1 MNCKKLEG
9 KNIICMS
16 KNELKDLFEIAGKRF
31 LLEQISKQG
40 YTLDDFR
47 DNKAKMLEFI
57 KNIELVRNKEDHEIF
72 SVLYVFS
79 DFYEENCEICFELKS
94 GISLDV
100 EINSLA
106 ELKEICEEG
115 TLNDFIII
123 TSDGARI
130 FQLKRYRNILQ
141 TDDLFKFLQ
150 EKLLHYGN
158 TLGKT
163 NLLVMLESKD
173 GDLSGVDFHEINKML
188 LGLDLGNTDS
198 EILISYNE
206 ENKFY
211 VINRVYPTLA
221 RSKIDII
228 LPSGITVEDYMEL

>member
-47 DNKAKMLEFI
+47 DDRAKMLEFI
-57 KNIELVRNKEDHEIF
+57 KSIELVQNKEDHEIF

-79 DFYEENCEICFELKS
+79 DFYDKDSEICFELKS
-94 GISLDV
+94 SVSLDV

-106 ELKEICEEG
+106 ELKGVCEEG

-123 TSDGARI
+123 ASDGPRT

-141 TDDLFKFLQ
+141 TDELFKFLQ

-163 NLLVMLESKD
+163 NLLVMLESKN
-173 GDLSGVDFHEINKML
+173 GDLSGVDFYKINEML
-188 LGLDLGNTDS
+188 LGLDLRNTDS

-206 ENKFY
+206 EDKFL

-221 RSKIDII
+221 RSQRELI
-228 LPSGITVEDYMEL
+228 LPSGITVEEYKEL